1 MSTIICFANNKGGV
15 GKSTLTMNLGGALA
29 EMGKQTLL
37 VDLDAQ
43 ANLTS
48 VFVENIQSLPLTV
61 ADLIYDDTDIEQAI
75 RPTKIANLAILPANA
90 KLQDIDAR
98 LAGDDDAQFFLA
110 EELQTIAKRYDF
122 ILIDCPPDLG
132 KATRMALVAADY
144 VIVPIQCQDWAV
156 KGCQQIL
163 SYIERVQQRANRKLK
178 LLGIVINRFNTRRRM
193 ERVYHRILQ
202 QTFNSRLF
210 QTVIRD
216 NVPYVEAV
224 TAKLPITLYQPN
236 SPQADACRKL
246 TEEVITRVQE

>member
-1 MSTIICFANNKGGV
+1 MPTIICFANNKGGV

-48 VFVENIQSLPLTV
+48 VFVENIQDLPQTV

-110 EELQTIAKRYDF
+110 EELQTIANTATTLSSSTARQTWAKPPAWPWWRQTTSSF
-122 ILIDCPPDLG
+122 PSNAKTGLSKAANKSCPISS
-132 KATRMALVAADY
+132 AY
-144 VIVPIQCQDWAV
+144 NSVPIP
-156 KGCQQIL
+156 
-163 SYIERVQQRANRKLK
+163 S
-178 LLGIVINRFNTRRRM
+178 
-193 ERVYHRILQ
+193 
-202 QTFNSRLF
+202 
-210 QTVIRD
+210 
-216 NVPYVEAV
+216 
-224 TAKLPITLYQPN
+224 
-236 SPQADACRKL
+236 
-246 TEEVITRVQE
+246 